1 MCHMICCLK
10 KLKKLLVNPC
20 VVNWIINFLGNRR
33 QRVFV
38 DGTVT
43 EYLNINR
50 GVSQGSVIGPILFS
64 IMVDDIK
71 TVDSKN

>member
-1 MCHMICCLK
+1 MPHDLLFKKVK
-10 KLKKLLVNPC
+10 KLPVNLC
-20 VVNWIINFLGNRR
+20 VVNCIINFLGNRR
-33 QRVFV
+33 QRVVV
-38 DGTVT
+38 DGIVT

-50 GVSQGSVIGPILFS
+50 GVPQGTVIGPILFS